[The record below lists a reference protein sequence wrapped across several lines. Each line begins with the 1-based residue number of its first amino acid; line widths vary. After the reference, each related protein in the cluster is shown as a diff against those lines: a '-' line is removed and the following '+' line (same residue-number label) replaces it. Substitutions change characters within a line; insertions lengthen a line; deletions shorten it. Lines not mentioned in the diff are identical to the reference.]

1 MWSKTGVT
9 PLAKLDKSS
18 SMRNDSLM
26 GQFTSSP
33 GRTTLPPRL
42 VGRFAAA
49 LFLGSGALNLLSLLA
64 PTRPGLHNLA
74 QIVVSLVSMAA
85 GLVAWSMPWDR
96 PGFPSTLWLAPIGL
110 ALISA
115 GHFYGGGPNASV
127 GLFYAVLFV
136 WIGLSHGRWASLRM
150 APLAL
155 AAYLV
160 PLIKPELKLDTTT
173 AVISIPLVVLVGEI
187 VGWVSS
193 RLRSTE
199 ELLSLEREAGRR
211 LSEIEEMKTT
221 FLTAASHEVRTPLVS
236 IKGYAE
242 LLKRKSHDLSP
253 EEVEDFADRLAVNT
267 ERLDRVIRGLL
278 DADRISRGL
287 IDALPEPTDL
297 WGLLARVVGKL
308 DVRNHHVEV
317 DSEVPVARID
327 AGLTERILENL
338 LANALTYSSRGTGAW
353 VSIEN
358 ESAGLLITVKD
369 EGPAISDDQR
379 AQIFEPFERAAGH
392 DHSPGLGLGLWIVR
406 RFAELQGG
414 TAWVEDRPGGGNAFK
429 VRLPVSAG

>member
-1 MWSKTGVT
+1 MH
-9 PLAKLDKSS
+9 
-18 SMRNDSLM
+18 NDSLVT
-26 GQFTSSP
+26 GSTSRSE
-33 GRTTLPPRL
+33 RTTLPPRL

-64 PTRPGLHNLA
+64 PPRPGLQPGA
-74 QIVVSLVSMAA
+74 QIVISLVALAA
-85 GLVAWSMPWDR
+85 GLGAWWMPWDR
-96 PGFPSTLWLAPIGL
+96 PGYPSTLWLAPIGL

-150 APLAL
+150 APLAVT
-155 AAYLV
+155 AYLV
-160 PLIKPELKLDTTT
+160 PFSKPELRPDTTT
-173 AVISIPLVVLVGEI
+173 AVITIPLVILVGEI
-187 VGWVSS
+187 VGWVAS

-199 ELLSLEREAGRR
+199 ELLSLEREAGHR
-211 LSEIEEMKTT
+211 LNELEEMKTS

-236 IKGYAE
+236 IKGYAD
-242 LLKRKSHDLSP
+242 LLRKRARDLGP
-253 EEVEDFADRLAVNT
+253 EETEEFAERLALNT

-278 DADRISRGL
+278 DTDRISRGL
-287 IDALPEPTDL
+287 IEAQPEPTDL

-308 DVRNHHVEV
+308 DVRHHHVEV
-317 DSEVPVARID
+317 NSEVPVARLD

-338 LANALTYSSRGTGAW
+338 LANALTYTPKGKRVW

-358 ESAGLLITVKD
+358 ESSGLLITVKD
-369 EGPAISDDQR
+369 EGPAIPEDQR
-379 AQIFEPFERAAGH
+379 AQIFESFERASGH

-414 TAWVEDRPGGGNAFK
+414 TAWAEDRPEGGISFK
-429 VRLPVSAG
+429 VRLPVPTG

>member
-1 MWSKTGVT
+1 MRHDSFVT
-9 PLAKLDKSS
+9 EFAS
-18 SMRNDSLM
+18 
-26 GQFTSSP
+26 G
-33 GRTTLPPRL
+33 GERTTLPPRL

-49 LFLGSGALNLLSLLA
+49 LFLGSGVLNLLSLLA
-64 PTRPGLHNLA
+64 PARQGLQPGA
-74 QIVVSLVSMAA
+74 QVVISLVAIAA
-85 GLVAWSMPWDR
+85 GLGAWLNPWDR

-150 APLAL
+150 APLAV

-160 PLIKPELKLDTTT
+160 PLIKPELRPDTTT
-173 AVISIPLVVLVGEI
+173 AVISIPLFVMVGEI

-211 LSEIEEMKTT
+211 VNELEEMKTA

-242 LLKRKSHDLSP
+242 LLKKKAHDLSP
-253 EEVEDFADRLAVNT
+253 EEAEEFGERLALST

-278 DADRISRGL
+278 DTDRISRGL
-287 IDALPEPTDL
+287 IEAQPEPTDL

-308 DVRNHHVEV
+308 DVRQHHVELN
-317 DSEVPVARID
+317 SEVPVARLD

-338 LANALTYSSRGTGAW
+338 LANALTYTSKGTRVW

-358 ESAGLLITVKD
+358 ESSGLLITVRD
-369 EGPAISDDQR
+369 EGPAIPDDQR
-379 AQIFEPFERAAGH
+379 AQIFESFERASGH

-414 TAWVEDRPGGGNAFK
+414 TAWAEDRPEGGISFK
-429 VRLPVSAG
+429 VRLPVRAG